1 MCFTCFIKQAP
12 LSFIATTAERKVYL
26 KFMKPAFA
34 FSPTMEQLTI
44 DSYAITEVDKILTP
58 ALAIYP
64 EIVDANIAAT
74 IRLLDGKADR
84 WRPHVKTAKLQFVMR
99 RYVAQGVTNFKCSTA
114 LELITVCDA
123 GAKDVLLAY
132 PVVGA
137 NAKRVR
143 EIAANFPEIRISA
156 LVENP
161 EQIASWQGSN
171 IGLFIDVN
179 TGMNRTGIEQNRIDE
194 IVELA
199 KAIETVGLQFRG
211 LHYYDGHA
219 AGILDMQEREKLAHQ
234 GYDQLMKL
242 IAAFTHADVKIVEVI
257 TAGTPAFPCSLS
269 YKPFEDA
276 SFIHRI
282 SPGTV
287 VYGDC
292 TSMIQLP
299 AEYGY
304 RPAAIVI
311 STVVSNPTSTRL
323 TCDAGHKTV
332 SADAGIPNCFV
343 LGHTELMPQHPSEE
357 HLPLE
362 ISADT
367 KQDADT
373 ARIGET
379 LYLVPK
385 HVCPTVNNFDHA
397 IIVEGGHITGVER
410 VTARGREVPITNI

>member
-1 MCFTCFIKQAP
+1 
-12 LSFIATTAERKVYL
+12 
-26 KFMKPAFA
+26 MKAAFA

-44 DSYAITEVDKILTP
+44 DSYAIAEVEKILTP

-74 IRLLDGKADR
+74 IRLLDGKTDR
-84 WRPHVKTAKLQFVMR
+84 WRPHVKTAKLQFVMQ
-99 RYVAQGVTNFKCSTA
+99 RYVTQGVTNFKCSTA
-114 LELITVCDA
+114 LELVTVCEV

-137 NAKRVR
+137 NARRVR
-143 EIAANFPEIRISA
+143 EITASFPETRISA

-161 EQIASWQGSN
+161 EQIEVWQGST

-199 KAIETVGLQFRG
+199 KTIEAVGLQFRG
-211 LHYYDGHA
+211 LHYYDGHVA
-219 AGILDMQEREKLAHQ
+219 SILDLQEREKLAHQ
-234 GYDQLMKL
+234 GYDQLMTL
-242 IAAFTHADVKIVEVI
+242 IAAFAQADVKIDEVI

-269 YKPFEDA
+269 YKPFENA

-292 TSMIQLP
+292 TSMVQLP

-304 RPAAIVI
+304 RPAAVVI
-311 STVVSNPTSTRL
+311 STIVSNPTENLL

-343 LGHTELMPQHPSEE
+343 LGHAELTPQHPSEE
-357 HLPLE
+357 HLPIK
-362 ISADT
+362 ISAPAN
-367 KQDADT
+367 QELIP
-373 ARIGET
+373 RIGET

-397 IIVEGGHITGVER
+397 IIVEGGRVTGVER
-410 VTARGREVPITNI
+410 VTARGREIPVAGFE